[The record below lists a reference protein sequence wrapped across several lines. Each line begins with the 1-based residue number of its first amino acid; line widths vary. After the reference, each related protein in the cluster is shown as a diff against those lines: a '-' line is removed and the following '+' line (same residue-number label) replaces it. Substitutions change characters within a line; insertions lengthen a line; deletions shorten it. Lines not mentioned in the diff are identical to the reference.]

1 MSERDL
7 KRKLTDIVREE
18 ADERQTAVSDS
29 GRFTYTVT
37 PQDGEMTV
45 KQVLKRRMGFSSRLL
60 RRLKTEGRV
69 MRNGAEVRLFAD
81 VIEGDVIQ
89 AELPEERC
97 SFLPQDIP
105 IDAVYEDE
113 VMLVI
118 DKQPGIVT
126 HPTKGHPVGTIANGL
141 MRYMEQHG
149 SSFKIRFVNRLD
161 MNTSGLLM
169 IAKNSHCQDSMM
181 KQMKLDKVE
190 KTYLAILHGVIPE
203 ERGMIDQPIG
213 RPDPD
218 DMRRRVMEDGYPSV
232 THYEVLE
239 RFEIPGAEGG
249 GYTLVKLRLETGR
262 THQIRVH
269 MTYAGHPLIGDTL
282 YGSEDRE
289 LIGRQAL
296 HAASLRF
303 FQPVSGEQIRCEAAL
318 PQDMERA
325 VRLLREK
332 RQERKGEERAESR

>member
-1 MSERDL
+1 
-7 KRKLTDIVREE
+7 
-18 ADERQTAVSDS
+18 
-29 GRFTYTVT
+29 
-37 PQDGEMTV
+37 
-45 KQVLKRRMGFSSRLL
+45 
-60 RRLKTEGRV
+60 
-69 MRNGAEVRLFAD
+69 
-81 VIEGDVIQ
+81 
-89 AELPEERC
+89 
-97 SFLPQDIP
+97 
-105 IDAVYEDE
+105 
-113 VMLVI
+113 MLVI

-203 ERGMIDQPIG
+203 ERGTIDQPIG